1 MKAFVTKGRDG
12 EVKEVPTPSVG
23 ARDVLVKVKAVAINP
38 TDWKHLY
45 LIRTVD
51 GAIVGCD
58 FSGEVVKV
66 GSDVKNLK
74 IGDAVASLVAGA
86 SNLDPNTGSFA
97 EYVRAEAGRT
107 YIFPKGLIMSKE
119 NSIPMGEVQTFEGA
133 SSIGVSYTTVGLGF
147 FNRYPD
153 FKRNSAPNEYYLVWG
168 GASSVGQIAIQMA
181 KYLGFK
187 VIATASPRNF
197 DLLKNLGAEKVFDYH
212 DKDVADQIKKYTGDS
227 VTNAFDTISEGPTV
241 QLVSDSLSAS
251 KPSVVQLTLP
261 YDVSTLKNPKTD
273 VKFEHPLAYF
283 AVVPKKQF
291 GVDDP
296 VIEVTKQQFDDALK
310 IFKRF
315 NEIIAH
321 EPQVLR
327 HMPIRVLA
335 GGFNDLVEGL
345 QIVKNGKHSGE
356 KIVIRF

>member
-1 MKAFVTKGRDG
+1 MKAFVTNGLEG

-45 LIRTVD
+45 LMRVVD

-74 IGDAVASLVAGA
+74 IGDAVASMVAG
-86 SNLDPNTGSFA
+86 SSDIDPNTGAFA

-107 YIFPKGLIMSKE
+107 YIFPKGLATSKE
-119 NSIPMGEVQTFEGA
+119 SSIPMGEVKTFEGA
-133 SSIGVSYTTVGLGF
+133 SSVGVSYTTVGLGF
-147 FNRYPD
+147 VNRYPD

-168 GASSVGQIAIQMA
+168 GASALGQIAVQLA

-212 DKDVADQIKKYTGDS
+212 DKDVADQIKKYTGDG

-241 QLVSDSLSAS
+241 QLVSDSLPSS
-251 KPSVVQLTLP
+251 KSSVVQLSLP
-261 YDVSTLKNPKTD
+261 YDVSTLKNPKAN
-273 VKFEHPLAYF
+273 VKFENINSYF
-283 AVVPKKQF
+283 AVAPKRQF
-291 GVDDP
+291 GVNGP
-296 VIEVTKQQFDDALK
+296 VIEATEQQFDDALK

-327 HMPIRVLA
+327 HMPIRVLP

-356 KIVIRF
+356 KIVIRL

>member
-1 MKAFVTKGRDG
+1 MKAFVAKGLDG
-12 EVKEVPTPSVG
+12 EVKEVPTPSIG
-23 ARDVLVKVKAVAINP
+23 SGDVLVKVKAVAINP
-38 TDWKHLY
+38 TDWKHVY
-45 LIRTVD
+45 LTGAVD

-74 IGDAVASLVAGA
+74 IGDAIASMVSGSSTIDPRTGA
-86 SNLDPNTGSFA
+86 FA
-97 EYVRAEAGRT
+97 EYIRVEAGRT
-107 YIFPKGLIMSKE
+107 YIFPKGLVISKE
-119 NSIPMGEVQTFEGA
+119 NSIPVEEVKTFEGA
-133 SSIGVSYTTVGLGF
+133 SSVGIGYSTVGLGF

-153 FKRNSAPNEYYLVWG
+153 FKPNSAPNEYYLVWG
-168 GASSVGQIAIQMA
+168 GASSVGQIAIELA

-197 DLLKNLGAEKVFDYH
+197 DLLKNLGAEKIFDYH
-212 DKDVADQIKKYTGDS
+212 DKDVAGQIKKYTGDS

-241 QLVSDSLSAS
+241 QLVYDSLSSS

-261 YDVSTLKNPKTD
+261 YDISTLKNTKAN
-273 VKFEHPLAYF
+273 VKFENPLAYMT
-283 AVVPKKQF
+283 VVPKKQF
-291 GVDDP
+291 GVNGP

-310 IFKRF
+310 IFSRF

-321 EPQVLR
+321 EPQALR

-356 KIVIRF
+356 KVVIRF